1 MHRLRARQGLS
12 QDDPVDA
19 TGNLDAAR
27 AIYKSRGFKLV
38 KSEPYHAYGQDLVSE
53 TWELKL

>member
-1 MHRLRARQGLS
+1 MTLWTNAQLH
-12 QDDPVDA
+12 
-19 TGNLDAAR
+19 AAR

-38 KSEPYHAYGQDLVSE
+38 KSEPLAAYGQDLVGE